1 MFSLDEAAVVY
12 NLIVRISGK
21 NLARHDEDKTTNG
34 DKKSQKLIYFF
45 IKFILQDKKT
55 EHLNTFPYGKF

>member
-45 IKFILQDKKT
+45 IKFIL
-55 EHLNTFPYGKF
+55 